1 MALLRISVLR
11 PMALLLEVA
20 GRSDVGCVRENNED
34 NFGYDTRHGIF
45 VVCDG
50 MGGQAAGE
58 VASKVA
64 VDAVLAYFRDQA
76 ERKTGEQPVDS
87 GGNRTPRAKSVGASI
102 SLANRAI
109 REASEKS
116 PGHSGMGSTIAAV
129 LVEGDFF
136 SVGHVGDSRVYLVR
150 DGKIEQLTN
159 DHSLVAEHVRRG
171 LLTKEQAD
179 RSEVQNILLQ
189 ALGSDDVDPD
199 LDDFAAAHDDILLIA
214 TDGLTRHVS
223 EEAILKILLAAAN
236 PKVACDALIE
246 AARLKGGEDNI
257 TCLVLR
263 FVEQA
268 WYKRALWRDSPK
280 WQDSI

>member
-1 MALLRISVLR
+1 
-11 PMALLLEVA
+11 MALLLEVA

-64 VDAVLAYFRDQA
+64 VDTVLRYFRDQA
-76 ERKTGEQPVDS
+76 ERKTSEEAVAAS
-87 GGNRTPRAKSVGASI
+87 TPQTLRAKSIGTAI

-109 REASEKS
+109 HEVSEKN
-116 PGHSGMGSTIAAV
+116 PGHSGMGSTVAAV

-150 DGKIEQLTN
+150 EGKIEQLTN

-171 LLTKEQAD
+171 LLTKEQAN

-214 TDGLTRHVS
+214 TDGLTRHVN
-223 EEAILKILLAAAN
+223 EENITKILLAAAN

-263 FVEQA
+263 FIEQA
-268 WYKRALWRDSPK
+268 WYKRALWGDSPK

>member
-1 MALLRISVLR
+1 
-11 PMALLLEVA
+11 MALLLEVA
-20 GRSDVGCVRENNED
+20 GRSDVGCVRANNED
-34 NFGYDTRHGIF
+34 NFGYDTRYGIF

-58 VASKVA
+58 VASKLA
-64 VDAVLAYFRDQA
+64 VDAVLSFYREQSKR
-76 ERKTGEQPVDS
+76 ETGEHAVA
-87 GGNRTPRAKSVGASI
+87 GGGLNVRSKSLSAAIAS
-102 SLANRAI
+102 ANRAI
-109 REASEKS
+109 HQRVEKDPS
-116 PGHSGMGSTIAAV
+116 HSGMGSTIAAV

-136 SVGHVGDSRVYLVR
+136 TVGHVGDTRVYLVR

-171 LLTKEQAD
+171 LMTKEQAN
-179 RSEVQNILLQ
+179 RSEVQNVLLQ

-199 LDDFAAAHDDILLIA
+199 LDDLAAAHDDILLIC

-223 EEAILKILLAAAN
+223 EEGITKILTAAAN

-246 AARLKGGEDNI
+246 AARLKGGEDNV

-263 FVEQA
+263 FTEQG
-268 WYKRALWRDSPK
+268 WLKRALWGESPK
-280 WQDSI
+280 WQDSF